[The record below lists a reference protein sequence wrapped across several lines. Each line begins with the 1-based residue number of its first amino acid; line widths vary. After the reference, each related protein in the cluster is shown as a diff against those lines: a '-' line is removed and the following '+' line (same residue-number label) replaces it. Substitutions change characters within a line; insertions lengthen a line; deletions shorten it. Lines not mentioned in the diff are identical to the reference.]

1 MWVNKRVMPV
11 GEQCLSEV
19 RKKRFL
25 YANELQYI
33 THLVR
38 VSKVYF
44 LRRPRHLGK
53 SLLLSTLE
61 AYFRGF
67 QVKYSFLS
75 NLSPI
80 SFDMKRDSLF
90 GTVVW
95 DFQNVI
101 QQIKAH
107 GYATPYSA
115 FHKKGLLIHASF
127 DAEKRNSGAWK
138 VQELA
143 SNQS

>member
-19 RKKRFL
+19 RKRRFL
-25 YANELQYI
+25 YADKPQYVSY
-33 THLVR
+33 LVR

-53 SLLLSTLE
+53 SLLFSTLE
-61 AYFRGF
+61 AYSRGF
-67 QVKYSFLS
+67 QVKYRFLS
-75 NLSPI
+75 NLLPI
-80 SFDMKRDSLF
+80 SFDMKRESLF

-95 DFQNVI
+95 DFQDTTE
-101 QQIKAH
+101 QIKVH

-115 FHKKGLLIHASF
+115 FHEKGLLIHASF

>member
-25 YANELQYI
+25 YADKPQYVSY
-33 THLVR
+33 LVR
-38 VSKVYF
+38 VSKVCF

-61 AYFRGF
+61 AYSRGF
-67 QVKYSFLS
+67 QVKYRFLS
-75 NLSPI
+75 NLLPI
-80 SFDMKRDSLF
+80 SFDMKRDSPF

-95 DFQNVI
+95 DFQDTTE
-101 QQIKAH
+101 QIKVQ

-127 DAEKRNSGAWK
+127 GAEKRNSGAWK

>member
-1 MWVNKRVMPV
+1 MS
-11 GEQCLSEV
+11 EQSPSDV
-19 RKKRFL
+19 RKRRFL
-25 YANELQYI
+25 YADKPQYVSY
-33 THLVR
+33 LVR

-61 AYFRGF
+61 AYSHGF
-67 QVKYSFLS
+67 QVKYRFLS
-75 NLSPI
+75 NLLPI
-80 SFDMKRDSLF
+80 PFDMKRDSLF
-90 GTVVW
+90 ETVVW

-101 QQIKAH
+101 EQIKAH

-138 VQELA
+138 VEELA

>member
-19 RKKRFL
+19 RKRRFL
-25 YANELQYI
+25 YADKPQYVSY
-33 THLVR
+33 LVR
-38 VSKVYF
+38 VSKVCF
-44 LRRPRHLGK
+44 LRRPRRLDK
-53 SLLLSTLE
+53 SLLLPTLE
-61 AYFRGF
+61 AYSRGF
-67 QVKYSFLS
+67 QVKYRFLS
-75 NLSPI
+75 NLLPI

-95 DFQNVI
+95 DFQDTTE
-101 QQIKAH
+101 QIKAQ

-115 FHKKGLLIHASF
+115 SHKKGLLIHASF
-127 DAEKRNSGAWK
+127 DAEKRNIGAWK

>member
-1 MWVNKRVMPV
+1 MWVNKRVIPV
-11 GEQCLSEV
+11 SEQSPSEV

-25 YANELQYI
+25 YADKPQYI
-33 THLVR
+33 SHLVR
-38 VSKVYF
+38 VSKVCF

-61 AYFRGF
+61 AYSRGF
-67 QVKYSFLS
+67 QVKYRFLS
-75 NLSPI
+75 NLLPI
-80 SFDMKRDSLF
+80 PFDMKRDSLF

-127 DAEKRNSGAWK
+127 GAEKRNIGAWK

>member
-61 AYFRGF
+61 AYSRGF
-67 QVKYSFLS
+67 QVKYRFLS
-75 NLSPI
+75 NLLPI
-80 SFDMKRDSLF
+80 PFDMKRDSLF

-115 FHKKGLLIHASF
+115 FHKKRLLIHASF
-127 DAEKRNSGAWK
+127 GAEKRNIGAWK

>member
-38 VSKVYF
+38 VSKVCF
-44 LRRPRHLGK
+44 LRRPRRLDK

-61 AYFRGF
+61 VYFRGF
-67 QVKYSFLS
+67 QVKYRFLS
-75 NLSPI
+75 NLLPI

-127 DAEKRNSGAWK
+127 DAEKRNIGAWK

>member
-19 RKKRFL
+19 RKRRFL

-38 VSKVYF
+38 VSKVCF
-44 LRRPRHLGK
+44 LRRPRRLDK

-61 AYFRGF
+61 AYSRGF
-67 QVKYSFLS
+67 QVKYRFLS
-75 NLSPI
+75 NLLPI
-80 SFDMKRDSLF
+80 SFDMKRESLF

-95 DFQNVI
+95 DFQDTTE
-101 QQIKAH
+101 QIKVH

-127 DAEKRNSGAWK
+127 GAEKRNIGAWK